1 MVLTDAQ
8 GRVWCGNTQTA
19 ADAIVIAQQCSFYA
33 VGRQP
38 SGARVFDSGNRGHTI
53 LH

>member
-8 GRVWCGNTQTA
+8 VRVWCGNTQTA
-19 ADAIVIAQQCSFYA
+19 DDAIVISHQCSFH
-33 VGRQP
+33 VFGRQL
-38 SGARVFDSGNRGHTI
+38 SGARVFDSGNRRHTI